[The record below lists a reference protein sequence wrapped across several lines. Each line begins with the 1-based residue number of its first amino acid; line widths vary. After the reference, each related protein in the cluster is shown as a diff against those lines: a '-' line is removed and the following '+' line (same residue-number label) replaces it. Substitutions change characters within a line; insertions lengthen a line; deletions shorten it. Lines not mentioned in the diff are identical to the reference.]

1 MSIDE
6 YMLFLKEKKYL
17 KSFELRTLFGT
28 SSIKKAKRFS
38 NSNLRKLEVRLL
50 LPKNFFVRG
59 DVYDNVSQTL

>member
-28 SSIKKAKRFS
+28 SSINKAKRFS

-50 LPKNFFVRG
+50 LPKYFFTRG
-59 DVYDNVSQTL
+59 DVYDKV

>member
-28 SSIKKAKRFS
+28 ASIKKAKRFS